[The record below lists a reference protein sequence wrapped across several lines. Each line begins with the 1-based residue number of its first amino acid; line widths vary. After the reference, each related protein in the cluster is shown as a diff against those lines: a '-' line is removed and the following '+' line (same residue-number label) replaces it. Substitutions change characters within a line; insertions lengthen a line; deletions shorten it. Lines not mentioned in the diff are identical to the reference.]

1 MLNRKLPA
9 IHSICIW
16 GTIREHT
23 LFDLNSKESFEID
36 GVGYPPGVEWMGF
49 FQLQQQSNGKYKIL
63 RKIYL

>member
-1 MLNRKLPA
+1 MLNKNLPT
-9 IHSICIW
+9 IHFICIW

-23 LFDLNSKESFEID
+23 LYDMNSKESFEID

-49 FQLQQQSNGKYKIL
+49 FQLQRQNNGKYKIL